1 MVNQVNH
8 SSEGDRGGGEV
19 EREISI
25 ALLMISEEFKPSY
38 NPEVTSSR
46 SNCHF
51 SRHIPIY
58 SVWDAGS
65 SQVHRRI

>member
-8 SSEGDRGGGEV
+8 SSEGGGGGEV

-25 ALLMISEEFKPSY
+25 VFLMISEEFKPSY
-38 NPEVTSSR
+38 NPEVTSSQ
-46 SNCHF
+46 SNRHF

-58 SVWDAGS
+58 SVRDAGS

>member
-8 SSEGDRGGGEV
+8 SSEGGRGGEV

-25 ALLMISEEFKPSY
+25 AFLMISEEFKPSY

-51 SRHIPIY
+51 SRHISY
-58 SVWDAGS
+58 LFCTGCW
-65 SQVHRRI
+65 

>member
-8 SSEGDRGGGEV
+8 SSEGGRGGGEE

-25 ALLMISEEFKPSY
+25 AFLMISEEFKPSY

-58 SVWDAGS
+58 SVRDAGS